1 MKRKILL
8 ILLVMMP
15 LMLIS
20 CQNRQNRITEK
31 VVSAIQ
37 NGDTERAKEL
47 IMTDGYD
54 VNTPTFLKANSE
66 LCSKLFRPMRS

>member
-47 IMTDGYD
+47 MP
-54 VNTPTFLKANSE
+54 N
-66 LCSKLFRPMRS
+66 